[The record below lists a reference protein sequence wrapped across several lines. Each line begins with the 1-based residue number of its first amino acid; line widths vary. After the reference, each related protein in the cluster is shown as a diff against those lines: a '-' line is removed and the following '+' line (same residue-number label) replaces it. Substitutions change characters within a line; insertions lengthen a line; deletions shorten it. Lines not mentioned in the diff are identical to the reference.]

1 MTFSGIPGVSVHNRS
16 RYFTNWGIAGG
27 GTKEVK
33 ITLRFAG
40 NIDEDTPLIITVE
53 PEAIVSYNGP
63 ALTAEILVT
72 AVEEKLEA
80 STASPLTEDNLHGN
94 IVTLTLSGR
103 KFPSAHLMD
112 DRSGIEDY
120 FDISDTGYVS
130 AVDRV
135 SDTEVDLT
143 LVFNEDIDTDTTIT
157 LTVRGAAIGYHK
169 SFTFEF
175 PVTAKVETETLT
187 LTASASQPLTEATLH
202 RSWVT
207 LTLGGAPGSLYDID
221 HDEGDVFASG
231 IEGIRLYSDTDTYTK
246 SVGVQIFFSG
256 SMNTDGTLTFTIP
269 WSRTRAYKGPR
280 STPLTA
286 QIPVKDSVNMRGP
299 WLWMAVPT
307 NDENEKGISMEIDSL
322 AAASNGTAKEAD
334 IAKNGVNA
342 GDSVGALQWIDG
354 NLILPAYSS
363 WSIWSSEADNLNETL
378 NLLGF
383 GTGDAIIGHT
393 AYALTYVISPSNQQ
407 GTLYVKTNDGLKVWL
422 NGQAVHRHS
431 SASREDTSSV
441 PVTLKAGHN
450 LLLVKVRQH
459 GEYWDMGVELDVDG
473 VAADVTTATS
483 ISETGTP
490 QRLVADTILSLTPSA
505 IESPAV
511 GEQLALNL
519 NITGGEAVAGYQAS
533 VLFDTTALRYVS
545 STNGDYLP
553 AGAFFVEPI
562 VAGNLIKLNAASL
575 AGESNGDGTLATLT
589 FEVIAKKTS
598 TVALSN
604 VLLTNR
610 AGAAIVPQIKN
621 AEITE
626 ATTLEAATAFDE
638 DVNGDGVVNI
648 QDLVLVASNLDQR
661 GENAADVNGDGIVNI
676 QDLVLVA
683 GALGGDAAAP
693 SLNTEVLSIFTA
705 ADVQLWLSQAQH
717 LMLADATSQRGIIFL
732 EQLLAALT
740 PKETA
745 LLVNYPNPFNPET
758 WIPYQLA
765 EPTEVTITIYAVNGA
780 LVRTLALGLQP
791 AGMYQN
797 RSRAAYWD
805 GRNAVGE
812 PVASGVYFYTLTAG
826 DFTATRKMLIQK

>member
-1 MTFSGIPGVSVHNRS
+1 
-16 RYFTNWGIAGG
+16 
-27 GTKEVK
+27 
-33 ITLRFAG
+33 
-40 NIDEDTPLIITVE
+40 
-53 PEAIVSYNGP
+53 
-63 ALTAEILVT
+63 
-72 AVEEKLEA
+72 
-80 STASPLTEDNLHGN
+80 
-94 IVTLTLSGR
+94 
-103 KFPSAHLMD
+103 
-112 DRSGIEDY
+112 
-120 FDISDTGYVS
+120 
-130 AVDRV
+130 
-135 SDTEVDLT
+135 
-143 LVFNEDIDTDTTIT
+143 
-157 LTVRGAAIGYHK
+157 
-169 SFTFEF
+169 
-175 PVTAKVETETLT
+175 
-187 LTASASQPLTEATLH
+187 
-202 RSWVT
+202 
-207 LTLGGAPGSLYDID
+207 
-221 HDEGDVFASG
+221 
-231 IEGIRLYSDTDTYTK
+231 
-246 SVGVQIFFSG
+246 
-256 SMNTDGTLTFTIP
+256 MNTDGTLTFTIP
-269 WSRTRAYKGPR
+269 WSRTRDYKGPR

-407 GTLYVKTNDGLKVWL
+407 GTLYVKTNGGLKVWL

-450 LLLVKVRQH
+450 LLLVKARQH